1 MIHHGDVSPDEAG
14 EGVAEL
20 AGRNAVRSNPLYDDL
35 ALFDIYMI
43 ALDEVIASPEIRAAL
58 DEFRISPHALRMQMI
73 TQARRVLE
81 GAPQEFA
88 AYEAARGSRGQEA
101 QPVSVAF
108 IARDPLH
115 VRRWIVPSNSDN
127 DLSQVLRAFSGG
139 SGVAGCLMAVVGVAS
154 IPVWPWTEP
163 LVWAG
168 GTLIALAGML
178 FGASWLVDNG
188 IGASWLVNNGIE
200 LRLRGGWIPDD
211 DPELEPARN
220 GLMAAVAGREL
231 LAQARTSINVAR
243 QGQFGHAYSAVN
255 ISGLSETYDSTYQI
269 PTSTATELDRLL
281 SRLDGASIGVAG
293 PRGSGKSTL
302 IRGYCGDRAPDLPG
316 SSNFGSRTLLDEA
329 RRQDAADGDLRC
341 MVSAPVDYAAHD
353 FVLYLFAAFCRSVMR
368 RYDMAASLSPGTSA
382 VDLLYGF
389 MSGMRQ
395 MFRGVSSYLIF
406 CVVPSAVLLHWQSPI
421 AGLLRIPGAWVYYA
435 GIAVAVLGNVQLA
448 RALGR
453 TARRA
458 RAAALYLNARD
469 NGPALAAAARRH
481 LANVRYLQTS
491 TSGWSGTLA
500 FPGGGGQ
507 YSRASAQ
514 AEQPLSYPEIVA
526 EFRAFAR
533 DVSAELHRRRARV
546 FVGIDEL
553 DKIGAPEQAE
563 RFLNEIK
570 GIFGIPHLY
579 FMVSVSDDALTSFER
594 RGLPLRD
601 AFDSSFDEIIHVGPL
616 SYTESRRLL
625 YRRVVGLT
633 EPYVALCH
641 CLAGGLA
648 RDLIRAARQV
658 GRASEPSADGSRLA
672 AAEPGSLDTDHSTA
686 FRLLRDDDPRQPPT
700 LSTICAAVV
709 REELRRKAR
718 AVTHA
723 AASAA
728 PGQGQEL
735 QDTLNH
741 IAHNLATG
749 EPAIKIVDLVSQ
761 PAAGEPDS
769 VTILRLDFA
778 AYAYYCATLQE
789 LFTDQLDTE
798 RIVKATSSSPAPGTF
813 DALAEAREAFT
824 IDTKLAWRSITQFRQ
839 AWSLETREP
848 FSAISG

>member
-1 MIHHGDVSPDEAG
+1 M
-14 EGVAEL
+14 AEP
-20 AGRNAVRSNPLYDDL
+20 AETNAVWSNPLVDDL
-35 ALFDIYMI
+35 ALFDIYMS
-43 ALDEVIASPEIRAAL
+43 ALDEVIANQEIRAAL
-58 DEFRISPHALRMQMI
+58 DEFRVSPNTLRMQMI
-73 TQARRVLE
+73 TQARQVFE
-81 GAPQEFA
+81 GVPQEFA
-88 AYEAARGSRGQEA
+88 AYEAARGAPRRGA
-101 QPVSVAF
+101 QPVSVRF
-108 IARDPLH
+108 IVRDPLH
-115 VRRWIVPSNSDN
+115 LGRVLVPSRIDSP
-127 DLSQVLRAFSGG
+127 LQILRLLSGG
-139 SGVAGCLMAVVGVAS
+139 SGVAGCLLAVAGVAS

-168 GTLIALAGML
+168 GTLIALAAML

-188 IGASWLVNNGIE
+188 IGS
-200 LRLRGGWIPDD
+200 RLGEGGWIPDNN
-211 DPELEPARN
+211 PELGPARN
-220 GLMAAVAGREL
+220 QLMAAVGGEEL
-231 LAQARTSINVAR
+231 LAQARTFINVAR
-243 QGQFGHAYSAVN
+243 QDQFGHAFSVVN
-255 ISGLSETYDSTYQI
+255 ISGLSETYDSTYQV
-269 PTSTATELDRLL
+269 PTGTATELDSLIA
-281 SRLDGASIGVAG
+281 RLDGASIGVAG

-302 IRGYCGDRAPDLPG
+302 IRGYCDARAPALPDTSDPG
-316 SSNFGSRTLLDEA
+316 LRTLLDEA
-329 RRQDAADGDLRC
+329 RRQDAASGNLRC
-341 MVSAPVDYAAHD
+341 MVSAPVDYAASD
-353 FVLYLFAAFCRSVMR
+353 FVLHLFAAFCRSVIQR
-368 RYDMAASLSPGTSA
+368 FDTAVSSVPGNSA

-389 MSGMRQ
+389 I
-395 MFRGVSSYLIF
+395 RGVRQSLRGIRSYVIL
-406 CVVPSAVLLHWQSPI
+406 CVVPAAILLRWQSPI
-421 AGLLRIPGAWVYYA
+421 AGFLRIPGAWVYYC
-435 GIAVAVLGNVQLA
+435 GLAVAVLGNVRLA
-448 RALGR
+448 RTPGR
-453 TARRA
+453 FARRNRGAA
-458 RAAALYLNARD
+458 RNLYARN
-469 NGPALAAAARRH
+469 NGQKLAAAARRH

-491 TSGWSGTLA
+491 TSGWSGSLA
-500 FPGGGGQ
+500 FPGGAGGQ
-507 YSRASAQ
+507 YSRSSAL

-533 DVSAELHRRRARV
+533 DVAAELHRRRARV

-625 YRRVVGLT
+625 YRRVIGLT
-633 EPYVALCH
+633 EPYVAFCH

-658 GRASEPSADGSRLA
+658 GRASETSAGGSPLA
-672 AAEPGSLDTDHSTA
+672 RADLDQLDDDQPAT
-686 FRLLRDDDPRQPPT
+686 FRLLRDEAPRRAPT
-700 LSTICAAVV
+700 LTSICAGVV

-723 AASAA
+723 ATSAA

-735 QDTLNH
+735 HDTLNH
-741 IAHNLATG
+741 IAHHIAVG
-749 EPAIKIVDLVSQ
+749 EPAIKLVDFVGH

-769 VTILRLDFA
+769 VASLRLDFA
-778 AYAYYCATLQE
+778 TYAYYCATLQE
-789 LFTDQLDTE
+789 VFNDQLDPE
-798 RIVKATSSSPAPGTF
+798 RFVKATGTASAQGTF

-848 FSAISG
+848 FSDGH